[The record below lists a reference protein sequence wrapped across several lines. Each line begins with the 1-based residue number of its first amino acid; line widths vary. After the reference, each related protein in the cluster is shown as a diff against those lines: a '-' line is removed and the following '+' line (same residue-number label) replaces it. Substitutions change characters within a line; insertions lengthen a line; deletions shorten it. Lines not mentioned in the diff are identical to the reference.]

1 MFIDWICVY
10 DDGARPVSAELAGD
24 QRRPLSIVQNED
36 VTIRV
41 ELVNPAN
48 EPIDL
53 GADINAN
60 TLELTLRLADNRKL
74 TKRATKGQGTGRY
87 VIAIVAADTKNLE
100 RQHATFDLVAI
111 KGSGRAAV
119 IPTSELALGR

>member
-1 MFIDWICVY
+1 MVIDWICVY
-10 DDGARPVSAELAGD
+10 DDGARPFSPELAGD
-24 QRRPLSIVQNED
+24 QRRPLSLVQNED
-36 VTIRV
+36 ATIRV
-41 ELVNPAN
+41 QLVNPAS

-53 GADINAN
+53 GDVSTN

-74 TKRATKGQGTGRY
+74 TKRAIKGQGTGAY
-87 VIAIVAADTKNLE
+87 VIAIAAADTKNIE
-100 RQHATFDLVAI
+100 RQHATFDLVAL